1 MYNGEQ
7 YLTQAI
13 GSCLQQT
20 YKNIEL
26 IIVND
31 CSTDAT
37 LSIAKSFADNDSRV
51 KVITNEINKR
61 LPASLNIGHNIAKG
75 EFLTWTSDDN
85 LYLKLKKKMFQTR
98 GQLNWSIIAD
108 EWIKKYF

>member
-1 MYNGEQ
+1 MSLSYPLVSIILPVYNGEQ
-7 YLTQAI
+7 YLAQAI

-37 LSIAKSFADNDSRV
+37 LTIARIRTIFY
-51 KVITNEINKR
+51 
-61 LPASLNIGHNIAKG
+61 LLNF
-75 EFLTWTSDDN
+75 FLTSAA
-85 LYLKLKKKMFQTR
+85 L
-98 GQLNWSIIAD
+98 A
-108 EWIKKYF
+108 